1 MKIIETRAG
10 LSEIIAGYKREGAR
24 IGFVPTM
31 GALHAGHL
39 SLVERSVA
47 SCTKTIV
54 SIFVNPTQ
62 FNDPRDLEKYPRT
75 LTQDL
80 ALLRNSGC
88 DLVFAPTVKEIYPE
102 PDTRIFDL
110 SPFDSVMEGASRPG
124 HFNGVAQVVSK
135 LFEFV
140 NPDEA
145 FFGEKDYQQLAIIR
159 LMVAQLGLTL
169 TITGC
174 PIVREPD
181 GLAMSS
187 RNRLLSPELRA
198 AAPSIF
204 RALNEAS
211 CLGRS
216 LPVEALRE
224 RVIARINGT
233 AGLQTEYFEVMDAD
247 RLIPVLSWESA
258 SRIRGFVA
266 VRAGS
271 VRLIDNVPLG

>member
-1 MKIIETRAG
+1 MKIVETRAG
-10 LSEIIAGYKREGAR
+10 LSELIAVYKREGAKV
-24 IGFVPTM
+24 GFVPTM
-31 GALHAGHL
+31 GALHEGHL
-39 SLVERSVA
+39 SLVEQSVA
-47 SCTKTIV
+47 SCTKTVV

-62 FNDPRDLEKYPRT
+62 FNDPRDLAKYPRT
-75 LTQDL
+75 LEQDI
-80 ALLRNSGC
+80 ALLRSSGC
-88 DLVFAPTVKEIYPE
+88 DVVFAPSVEEMYPE
-102 PDTRIFDL
+102 PDTRVFDL
-110 SPFDSVMEGASRPG
+110 SPFDRVMEGASRPG

-159 LMVAQLGLTL
+159 LMVRQLGLSL

-198 AAPSIF
+198 VAPSIY
-204 RALNEAS
+204 RALNEATL
-211 CLGRS
+211 LGRS
-216 LPVEALRE
+216 LPVEVIRE
-224 RVIARINGT
+224 RVIAQINGS

-247 RLIPVLSWESA
+247 RLIPVSSWNSA
-258 SRIRGFVA
+258 PRIRGFVA
-266 VRAGS
+266 VRAGLI
-271 VRLIDNVPLG
+271 RLIDNVPLG